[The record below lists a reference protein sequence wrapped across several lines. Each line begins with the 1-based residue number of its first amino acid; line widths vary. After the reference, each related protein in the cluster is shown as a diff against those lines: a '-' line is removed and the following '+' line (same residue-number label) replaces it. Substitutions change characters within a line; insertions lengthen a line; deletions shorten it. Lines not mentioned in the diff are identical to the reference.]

1 MKTRKTV
8 TERYYKFFTGQPVD
22 RIPDIE
28 FGYWPQT
35 VRRWMKEGLPRS
47 LEEWWYSERERIN
60 EKDAQEVLVRK
71 LDSFFAFDTSGEE
84 ILLRIHFN
92 PGFPPEVIGTDGD
105 KTLMRDQDGVIS
117 ERYLSN
123 VDESSIPHFV
133 SFPVRTRE
141 DWKCMQKRYQAD
153 DPTRSFPEAELA
165 RIRAVAQSGRM
176 ISVGMQ
182 GFYGQLRNWMG
193 FENLS
198 LCFYDDPAM
207 VEEMAMSWAEL
218 CVCQIRKLPADIP
231 VDYVGW
237 WEDMASKNGPF
248 VSPDQFRRFFLPAYK
263 LVMEEAGKRGCA
275 LSLVDCDGNPEALIP
290 LWLEAG
296 VNIMFPL
303 EVTEG
308 ADHMAWRKKF
318 GKELLLRGGI
328 SKEAIAA
335 GGASTEKEIERI
347 KPLIESGGY
356 VPHLDHLAPPN
367 ISYKDYLEYLK
378 KKRRAIGRPL

>member
-1 MKTRKTV
+1 VIRTSV
-8 TERYYKFFTGQPVD
+8 TERYYRFLTGQSTD
-22 RIPDIE
+22 RIPDVE

-35 VRRWMKEGLPRS
+35 VRRWLKEGLPRS
-47 LEEWWYSERERIN
+47 LDEWWYSERERIS
-60 EKDAQEVLVRK
+60 ERDAQEVLNRK
-71 LDSFFAFDTSGEE
+71 LDGFFGFDSTGEE

-92 PGFPPEVIGTDGD
+92 PGFPQEVISTDGN
-105 KTLMRDQDGVIS
+105 KTLMRDQDGVVS
-117 ERYLSN
+117 ERYLSS
-123 VDESSIPHFV
+123 VEESSIPRFV
-133 SFPVRTRE
+133 SFPVQTRD
-141 DWKCMQKRYQAD
+141 DWKNLLLRYQAD
-153 DPTRSFPEAELA
+153 DPTRSFPETELA
-165 RIRAVAQSGRM
+165 RIRCAVAGGKM

-198 LCFYDDPAM
+198 LCLYDDPAM
-207 VEEMAMSWAEL
+207 VEEMAMFWAEL
-218 CVCQIRKLPADIP
+218 CVSQICKLPTDIP
-231 VDYVGW
+231 IDYVGW

-248 VSPDQFRRFFLPAYK
+248 VSPQQFRRFFLPAYW
-263 LVMEEAGKRGCA
+263 LVMTEARKRGCA

-308 ADHMAWRKKF
+308 VDHKVWRKMF

-335 GGASTEKEIERI
+335 GEASIDSEIERI
-347 KPLIESGGY
+347 RPLIDAGGY

-367 ISYKDYLEYLK
+367 ISYSDYLKYLQ

>member
-1 MKTRKTV
+1 MIRKTI
-8 TERYYKFFTGQPVD
+8 TERYYAFLTGQPVD

-35 VRRWMKEGLPRS
+35 VRRWLQEGLPRS
-47 LEEWWYSERERIN
+47 LDEWWYSERERIS
-60 EKDAQEVLVRK
+60 EKEAPEVLTRK
-71 LDSFFAFDTSGEE
+71 LDAFFGFDTTGEE
-84 ILLRIHFN
+84 ILLRTHFN
-92 PGFPPEVIGTDGD
+92 PAFPQEVISTEGD
-105 KTLMRDQDGVIS
+105 KTLMRDQDGVVS

-141 DWKCMQKRYQAD
+141 DWARMQKRYQAD
-153 DPTRSFPEAELA
+153 DPTRSFPEPELE
-165 RIRAVAQSGRM
+165 RIRSAAASGRM
-176 ISVGMQ
+176 IAVGMQ
-182 GFYGQLRNWMG
+182 GFYGQLRNWTG

-198 LCFYDDPAM
+198 LCLYDDPAL
-207 VEEMAMSWAEL
+207 VEEMAMFWAEL
-218 CVCQIRKLPADIP
+218 CAGQLRKLPADIP

-248 VSPDQFRRFFLPAYK
+248 VSPDLFRRFFLPGYK
-263 LVMEEAGKRGCA
+263 LVMEEARKRGCA

-290 LWLEAG
+290 LWLDAG

-308 ADHMAWRKKF
+308 ADHMAWRRKY
-318 GKELLLRGGI
+318 GRELLLRGGI
-328 SKEAIAA
+328 SKEAIAS
-335 GGASTEKEIERI
+335 GGASIDKELERI
-347 KPLIESGGY
+347 KPLLESGGY

-367 ISYKDYLEYLK
+367 IAYKDYLEYLK
-378 KKRRAIGRPL
+378 KKRKVIGRRP

>member
-1 MKTRKTV
+1 MNIRKTV
-8 TERYYKFFTGQPVD
+8 TERYYKFLTGQPVD

-35 VRRWMKEGLPRS
+35 VRRWLKEGLPRS

-60 EKDAQEVLVRK
+60 EKEAQDVLVKK
-71 LDSFFAFDTSGEE
+71 LDVFFAFDTSGEE
-84 ILLRIHFN
+84 ILLRTHFN
-92 PGFPPEVIGTDGD
+92 PGFPQEVISTDGD
-105 KTLMRDQDGVIS
+105 KTFMRGQDGVIS
-117 ERYLSN
+117 ERYLSD
-123 VDESSIPHFV
+123 VDESSIPHFL

-141 DWKCMQKRYQAD
+141 DWKCVRERYRGD
-153 DPTRSFPEAELA
+153 DPTRSFPETELVRIKSAAE
-165 RIRAVAQSGRM
+165 SGRM
-176 ISVGMQ
+176 IAVGMQ

-198 LCFYDDPAM
+198 LCFYDDPAL
-207 VEEMAMSWAEL
+207 VGEMAMFWAEFCAL
-218 CVCQIRKLPADIP
+218 QIRKLPPDIP

-248 VSPDQFRRFFLPAYK
+248 VSPDLFRRFFLPAYK
-263 LVMEEAGKRGCA
+263 HVMEEARKRGCA

-308 ADHMAWRKKF
+308 ADHVAWRKKF

-328 SKEAIAA
+328 SKEAVAA
-335 GGASTEKEIERI
+335 GGVSIDREIQRI
-347 KPLIESGGY
+347 QPLIESGGY